1 MSPSTRRRLMSTV
14 PDRPPLLR
22 AREEADLGLP
32 LGRRTRFRTFKRI
45 ILRISGLFL
54 DHQIRVNNSLV
65 DIAADQERQLIELK
79 RELAELRDQ
88 QGLAAS
94 RTTEQLDLG
103 IRQVFRE
110 VGDHVA
116 QATVEQTLL
125 NQQLRQLET
134 RIDPLDG
141 LEVRFD
147 VFEGSLRDETTEM
160 HLARAEANIVIDRIR
175 RAFPEPVT
183 TIGFEGAASAWDDL
197 YLPFENVFRGSS
209 DLIKSRL
216 SIYLTD
222 LEAIDR
228 GDRLVLDIGCG
239 RGDWLELLS
248 EEGINAYGVDT
259 DERSVELAIAGKLDV
274 RLCDAFA
281 HMSEIPAGSLAAITG
296 FHLVEHVST
305 DDLVT
310 LLELSFRAL
319 MPGGLLVLE
328 TPNPENFVVS
338 CTDFYMD
345 PTHKNPI
352 PPPLLAFLTGS
363 RGFADTSIRR
373 LRRGTLTPA
382 SPTAIATLDPALV
395 PIFELLQSHLLA
407 GEDYAVVARRP

>member
-1 MSPSTRRRLMSTV
+1 MSEV
-14 PDRPPLLR
+14 PYQPPLLR
-22 AREEADLGLP
+22 AREEAALGLP
-32 LGRRTRFRTFKRI
+32 LGRPTRFRTFKRI
-45 ILRISGLFL
+45 ILRISWLFL
-54 DHQIRVNNSLV
+54 NHQIAVNNLLL
-65 DIAADQERQLIELK
+65 DNAADQEQQLIELK
-79 RELAELRDQ
+79 RELAELR
-88 QGLAAS
+88 S
-94 RTTEQLDLG
+94 RTTEQLELG

-110 VGDHVA
+110 VGDHIA

-125 NQQLRQLET
+125 NQQVRQLEA

-141 LEVRFD
+141 MDMRFRA
-147 VFEGSLRDETTEM
+147 FEGSMRDETTEM

-175 RAFPEPVT
+175 RALPEPVT
-183 TIGFEGAASAWDDL
+183 SVDFAGTASAWDDL

-222 LEAIDR
+222 LEAIER

-239 RGDWLELLS
+239 RGDWLELLN
-248 EEGINAYGVDT
+248 EEGINAYGVDA
-259 DERSVELAIAGKLDV
+259 DERSVELAIARKLDV
-274 RLCDAFA
+274 RLGDAFA

-310 LLELSFRAL
+310 LLDLAFRDL
-319 MPGGLLVLE
+319 MPGGLLILE

-338 CTDFYMD
+338 STDFYMD
-345 PTHKNPI
+345 PTHRNPI

-363 RGFADTSIRR
+363 RGFADTKIRR
-373 LRRGTLTPA
+373 LRRGTLSPA
-382 SPTAIATLDPALV
+382 PPEAIATLDPALV

>member
-1 MSPSTRRRLMSTV
+1 MSSSTRRRPMSTV
-14 PDRPPLLR
+14 PDQPPLLR

-32 LGRRTRFRTFKRI
+32 LGRRTRFRMFKRMV
-45 ILRISGLFL
+45 LRISWLFL
-54 DHQIRVNNSLV
+54 NHQITVNNTLV
-65 DIAADQERQLIELK
+65 DAAADQERQIIELK
-79 RELAELRDQ
+79 RELAELR
-88 QGLAAS
+88 S
-94 RTTEQLDLG
+94 RTTEQLDFG

-110 VGDHVA
+110 VGDHIA

-125 NQQLRQLET
+125 NQQLHRLEA

-141 LEVRFD
+141 MKVRFD
-147 VFEGSLRDETTEM
+147 AFESSMRDETTEI

-175 RAFPEPVT
+175 RALPEPVT
-183 TIGFEGAASAWDDL
+183 SIDLEGTASAWDDL

-222 LEAIDR
+222 LEAIER
-228 GDRLVLDIGCG
+228 GARLVLDIGCG
-239 RGDWLELLS
+239 RGDWLELLRD
-248 EEGINAYGVDT
+248 EGINAYGVDS
-259 DERSVELAIAGKLDV
+259 DERSVELAIARKLDV
-274 RLCDAFA
+274 RHGDAFA
-281 HMSEIPAGSLAAITG
+281 HMSEIPTGSLAAVTG

-305 DDLVT
+305 EDLVT
-310 LLELSFRAL
+310 LLDLSFRAL
-319 MPGGLLVLE
+319 MPGGLLILE

-338 CTDFYMD
+338 STDFYMD
-345 PTHKNPI
+345 PTHRNPI

-363 RGFADTSIRR
+363 RGFADTTIRR
-373 LRRGTLTPA
+373 LRRGTLSPA
-382 SPTAIATLDPALV
+382 PPTAIATLDPALA